1 MDRIP
6 FGISRLDRRIGGG
19 APPGSVVLLAGE
31 AGAGAREFCY
41 TSAVM
46 NGLGDADRELFD
58 LHYGDLYGSA
68 SLPEEVHYLSFTA
81 GGEELRSEMAYA
93 MEAEI
98 VEAGAEAVTFADL
111 SPEYFQTSPVPRE
124 WYGGGHTSLTD
135 LGASAER
142 EDVLSALA
150 AYIEANAAGSL
161 LIVDSLTDLVS
172 VSASAGTSAHRGG
185 ERPWSDVIYL
195 LKGLRKAARS
205 WRGIVLLHLGMDA
218 VSDTRLGDLMA
229 AVDGTMVFEW
239 AAGGNELARTLV
251 VREFRGVLSQLEEE
265 EIARF
270 ETEIHGAGYDIT
282 NVRKVR

>member
-6 FGISRLDRRIGGG
+6 FGVSRLDRRIGGG

-46 NGLGDADRELFD
+46 NGLGDADRDSFE
-58 LHYGDLYGSA
+58 LHYGDLHGSA
-68 SLPEEVHYLSFTA
+68 SLPEAVHYLSFTA
-81 GGEELRSEMAYA
+81 GGAEIRSEMAYA
-93 MEAEI
+93 METEI
-98 VEAGAEAVTFADL
+98 VEAGVKAVTFADL
-111 SPEYFQTSPVPRE
+111 SEAYFQTSPVPRE
-124 WYGGGHTSLTD
+124 WYAEGHATLAD
-135 LGASAER
+135 LGEQAER

-150 AYIEANAAGSL
+150 AYIEANAAGNL
-161 LIVDSLTDLVS
+161 LIVDSLTDLAS
-172 VSASAGTSAHRGG
+172 VSARRSG
-185 ERPWSDVIYL
+185 EGDWSDVVYL
-195 LKGLRKAARS
+195 LKGLRKAVRT
-205 WRGIVLLHLGMDA
+205 WGGVVLLHLERDA
-218 VSDTRLGDLMA
+218 VAETRLGDLMA
-229 AVDGTMVFEW
+229 SVDGTMFFEW

-251 VREFRGVLSQLEEE
+251 VREFRGVLSQLEAE